1 MKNLFCC
8 FLEQIQLIFN
18 YQHWYRWVV
27 GAIIIFAFDYQI
39 LMGIKVFQPVK
50 DLIPLF
56 KIRNRRH
63 CRCKEKSF
71 RLFSEGLKPGSM
83 PECWFYLW
91 LQVNDLLREDNQN

>member
-1 MKNLFCC
+1 MKNLFCF

-56 KIRNRRH
+56 KSGIAATVDAKRNH
-63 CRCKEKSF
+63 SAFFQK
-71 RLFSEGLKPGSM
+71 G
-83 PECWFYLW
+83 
-91 LQVNDLLREDNQN
+91 

>member
-1 MKNLFCC
+1 MKNLFCF

-50 DLIPLF
+50 DLIPLL
-56 KIRNRRH
+56 
-63 CRCKEKSF
+63 KS
-71 RLFSEGLKPGSM
+71 GIAAA
-83 PECWFYLW
+83 
-91 LQVNDLLREDNQN
+91 VNAQHQDKACVNA

>member
-50 DLIPLF
+50 DLIRSSNPESPPL
-56 KIRNRRH
+56 
-63 CRCKEKSF
+63 
-71 RLFSEGLKPGSM
+71 
-83 PECWFYLW
+83 
-91 LQVNDLLREDNQN
+91 